1 MGQNSVPES
10 WVYVVFLSHPNMG
23 EDSKET
29 PYPHETSAEIT
40 RFNLPIL
47 VAKERIAGSTGLPL
61 GNTDG
66 VIVVQEDQTVTWWAV
81 QSSTA
86 IILIQGILLNW

>member
-1 MGQNSVPES
+1 MPFLEDMLVP
-10 WVYVVFLSHPNMG
+10 WRVVCVVFDLNMG
-23 EDSKET
+23 EDSKNT
-29 PYPHETSAEIT
+29 ISSRNIGRNN

-66 VIVVQEDQTVTWWAV
+66 VIVVQEDQTVAW
-81 QSSTA
+81 
-86 IILIQGILLNW
+86 